1 MTDNINFENNNGF
14 DIPNFDYNIPASP
27 IRKYSTYKRE
37 YLNNLCKACTDVDK
51 IDLKEEIQKYHL
63 TMLGI
68 LKHIREHRNQYEH
81 CFGKF
86 IDGMEEVC
94 ISELD
99 HSAESIQKI
108 NKLINEFKVGEREMT
123 SVTYLP
129 IEMNIRI
136 SEGILKNPD
145 FIIECKYSDTEQ
157 RKVIVVNKYDPLYS
171 TIKQIFIDD
180 KTQLCKEVK

>member
-1 MTDNINFENNNGF
+1 M
-14 DIPNFDYNIPASP
+14 
-27 IRKYSTYKRE
+27 
-37 YLNNLCKACTDVDK
+37 V
-51 IDLKEEIQKYHL
+51 
-63 TMLGI
+63 
-68 LKHIREHRNQYEH
+68 
-81 CFGKF
+81 
-86 IDGMEEVC
+86 
-94 ISELD
+94 
-99 HSAESIQKI
+99 
-108 NKLINEFKVGEREMT
+108 

>member
-1 MTDNINFENNNGF
+1 MAGKKTGTIFFCQECGYESAKWLGQCPGCRAWNTFVEEPVKVTAKGKRVTTGLREE
-14 DIPNFDYNIPASP
+14 STHLP
-27 IRKYSTYKRE
+27 IS
-37 YLNNLCKACTDVDK
+37 K

-108 NKLINEFKVGEREMT
+108 NKLIDEFQGE
-123 SVTYLP
+123 
-129 IEMNIRI
+129 
-136 SEGILKNPD
+136 
-145 FIIECKYSDTEQ
+145 
-157 RKVIVVNKYDPLYS
+157 
-171 TIKQIFIDD
+171 
-180 KTQLCKEVK
+180 